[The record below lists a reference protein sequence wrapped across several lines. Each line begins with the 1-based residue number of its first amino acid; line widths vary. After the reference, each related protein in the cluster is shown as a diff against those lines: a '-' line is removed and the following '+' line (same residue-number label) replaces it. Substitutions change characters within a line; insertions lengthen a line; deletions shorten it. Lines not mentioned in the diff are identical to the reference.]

1 MNKFFA
7 SLLALAVVVMVGCG
21 SVAPYAAT
29 VNKERLTQGDLE
41 GELDAIT
48 KNGDYVKLLEQG
60 QPPVKVRGTGKG
72 TFDPTFVARVLTR
85 EIFYRLVSDELARR
99 NLKVDASALAAAR
112 QSVVQQVGGDTV
124 LAKFPAGYR
133 SSLERRT
140 AELDTLTQA
149 LAKVNPVKAPD
160 PRTFYEENKATYDTY
175 ACVSH
180 ILVKD
185 KATADD
191 LAARIGR
198 GEDFATLARTQSID
212 NQGPGGGSAA
222 KGGDLGC
229 SDPAGYVPEF
239 AAAVK
244 AQAVGQVSAPVQ
256 TQFGFHVIK
265 VTSRKVASYDD
276 AKQQA
281 QQAAGQ
287 GGSQKLQEWVTTAL
301 KKAKVKMNPKFGR
314 FNKDKPVPQVEAPQA
329 PATATPTTSP
339 LAPAPQTPGG

>member
-7 SLLALAVVVMVGCG
+7 SLLALAVVVVAACG
-21 SVAPYAAT
+21 SVTPYAAT
-29 VNKERLTQGDLE
+29 VNKDRLTQGDLE
-41 GELDAIT
+41 GELDAIN
-48 KNGDYVKLLEQG
+48 KNDDYVKLLQGG
-60 QPPVKVRGTGKG
+60 QPPVTVRGKGKG
-72 TFDPTFVARVLTR
+72 TFDQTFVARVLTR
-85 EIFYRLVSDELARR
+85 EIFYQLVSDELGRR
-99 NLKVDASALAAAR
+99 KLKVNAAALNAAK
-112 QSVVQQVGGDTV
+112 QSVVQQVGGDKV

-140 AELDTLTQA
+140 AELDTLTKA

-160 PRTFYEENKATYDTY
+160 PRAFYADNKATYDTY

-198 GEDFATLARTQSID
+198 GEDFAALARTQSID

-229 SDPAGYVPEF
+229 ADPAGYVPEF

-256 TQFGFHVIK
+256 TQFGFHIIK
-265 VTSRKVASYDD
+265 VTARPPTYEQVQAQVEQQVQQEV
-276 AKQQA
+276 QQA
-281 QQAAGQ
+281 SQ
-287 GGSQKLQEWVTTAL
+287 GKLNTWLQDAV
-301 KKAKVKMNPKFGR
+301 KKAKIKINPRYGTFSKNPSDFGVVPPKSKLVKPG
-314 FNKDKPVPQVEAPQA
+314 
-329 PATATPTTSP
+329 ATTTTSP
-339 LAPAPQTPGG
+339 Q

>member
-1 MNKFFA
+1 M
-7 SLLALAVVVMVGCG
+7 
-21 SVAPYAAT
+21 T
-29 VNKERLTQGDLE
+29 
-41 GELDAIT
+41 
-48 KNGDYVKLLEQG
+48 
-60 QPPVKVRGTGKG
+60 VRGKGKG

-85 EIFYRLVSDELARR
+85 EIFYQLVSDELGRR
-99 NLKVDASALAAAR
+99 KLKVNAAALNAAK
-112 QSVVQQVGGDTV
+112 QSVVQQVGGDKV

-140 AELDTLTQA
+140 AELDTLTKA

-160 PRTFYEENKATYDTY
+160 PRAFYADNKATYDTY

-198 GEDFATLARTQSID
+198 GEDFAALARTQSID

-229 SDPAGYVPEF
+229 ADPAGYVPEF
-239 AAAVK
+239 ATAVK

-256 TQFGFHVIK
+256 TQYGFHIIK
-265 VTSRKVASYDD
+265 VTARPPTYEQVLPQVEQQLQQQVQQESQGALNTWLQD
-276 AKQQA
+276 A
-281 QQAAGQ
+281 
-287 GGSQKLQEWVTTAL
+287 V
-301 KKAKVKMNPKFGR
+301 KKAKIKVNPRYGSFSKSPNDFGVVPPKSKLVKPG
-314 FNKDKPVPQVEAPQA
+314 
-329 PATATPTTSP
+329 ATTTTSP
-339 LAPAPQTPGG
+339 QP

>member
-256 TQFGFHVIK
+256 TQFGFHIIK
-265 VTSRKVASYDD
+265 VTARPPTYEQVQAQVQQQVQRQV
-276 AKQQA
+276 QQA
-281 QQAAGQ
+281 SQ
-287 GGSQKLQEWVTTAL
+287 GKLNTWLEGAV
-301 KKAKVKMNPKFGR
+301 KKAKINVNPRYGTFSKNPSDFGV
-314 FNKDKPVPQVEAPQA
+314 VPPKSTAKTTTTASPQ
-329 PATATPTTSP
+329 P
-339 LAPAPQTPGG
+339 